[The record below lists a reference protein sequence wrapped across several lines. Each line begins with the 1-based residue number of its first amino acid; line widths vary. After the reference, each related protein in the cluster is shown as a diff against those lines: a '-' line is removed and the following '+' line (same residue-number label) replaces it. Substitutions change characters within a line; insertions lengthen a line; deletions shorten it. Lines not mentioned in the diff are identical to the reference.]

1 MAPTVTFGESCHTS
15 AMFWLLVFVSAI
27 TSVRSFSLFFR
38 LSYGSEHYFCI
49 AVVSLVIFELLLT
62 FYKLNGKLIDLRCL
76 CSFFQMDKYCTCS
89 SSKRAHVETGTTP
102 NKPDKKRSTPVR
114 GTSRKSL
121 FSDGIDQTNRTP
133 LAEVHV
139 G

>member
-15 AMFWLLVFVSAI
+15 TMFWFLVFVSAI
-27 TSVRSFSLFFR
+27 TSVRNSSLFFR
-38 LSYGSEHYFCI
+38 LSYGPVHCYCI
-49 AVVSLVIFELLLT
+49 AVASLVIFQLLLT

-89 SSKRAHVETGTTP
+89 YSKRAHVETGTTP
-102 NKPDKKRSTPVR
+102 NKPDNKRPTPVR

-121 FSDGIDQTNRTP
+121 FSDGIDQTDRTL